1 MGIVVDEKTGARAGQ
16 PVRITNWSGYNM
28 AESVSR
34 DGKQLAVIKAH
45 ALANLYVGDLEQ
57 NGARM
62 GSPRRLTMSDSRDFL
77 SAWARDGKS
86 VLFDSNRTGRSQIFR
101 QKFEQSAAEPLVM
114 TADDASG
121 ASLSPDGAWILYWSS
136 PHSSDQ
142 SPQPFRLMRVPA
154 PGGSSE
160 QVLQF
165 PPDAQPAFD
174 CPIQPSGSCV
184 LGDWAQGQLVF

>member
-1 MGIVVDEKTGARAGQ
+1 
-16 PVRITNWSGYNM
+16 
-28 AESVSR
+28 
-34 DGKQLAVIKAH
+34 
-45 ALANLYVGDLEQ
+45 
-57 NGARM
+57 
-62 GSPRRLTMSDSRDFL
+62 MSDSRDFL

-154 PGGSSE
+154 RGDRRSKFCS
-160 QVLQF
+160 F
-165 PPDAQPAFD
+165 PPTPSLPSTAQSNLPAPAFWEIG
-174 CPIQPSGSCV
+174 PKASWFSKV
-184 LGDWAQGQLVF
+184 LIPWPAGEARWRE